1 MISPIIVR
9 LYRIKSICYVHFA
22 LTFIRPCYIS
32 SLMAHLH
39 KKMKNG
45 KPYYYVREI
54 ARVDGKPKVVKQ
66 VYLGPP
72 ERLIALIKGDRDKC
86 SRISVQEF
94 GALWLANQIE
104 ERVDLISII
113 DSVVPRTARETGPSV
128 GEYFIYSRFQSHE
141 RCLLQGEVCP
151 IGTRDRHTVHRPVD
165 MTHSFRAVLE
175 KIGSGNQR
183 SIEEMQAKFSKKFP
197 HREPQVRLLPVTT
210 RPTTTPNAGQTPSE
224 LAKRGKNKEAR
235 MVATDRCGLTSC
247 P

>member
-128 GEYFIYSRFQSHE
+128 GSISFIAVFNRMSDACSKAKSA
-141 RCLLQGEVCP
+141 LLVQG
-151 IGTRDRHTVHRPVD
+151 T
-165 MTHSFRAVLE
+165 AVQY
-175 KIGSGNQR
+175 I
-183 SIEEMQAKFSKKFP
+183 A
-197 HREPQVRLLPVTT
+197 
-210 RPTTTPNAGQTPSE
+210 PS
-224 LAKRGKNKEAR
+224 
-235 MVATDRCGLTSC
+235 T
-247 P
+247 